1 MFIESLNAK
10 SLPPTLRQATVSL
23 LLKPNKDPLDCSSY
37 RPISLLNVDFK
48 ILSKTLAFRLEQ
60 QLPSLIAPDQTG
72 FIKGRLG
79 LFNLR
84 RFFNILNT
92 PSASTPEIALSLDAE
107 KAFDRVEWDYLFYT
121 LNKFGFGPKFISW
134 IRLLYSSPLAR
145 VRTNSCY
152 SPYFPLHR
160 GTRQG
165 CPLSPLLF
173 ALSIEPLAIKLRAE
187 NRIQGIHRAGQEH
200 KLSLYTDDLLL
211 YVSDPLGS
219 LPHAF
224 TIFNNFGS
232 ISGYKLNIHKSE
244 LLKINSKAK
253 NILFDNF
260 HFKVKSDYITYLGVN
275 VTHSYKLLYEKNF
288 VPLSERTKSDL
299 ERWNNLPLSLIGRV
313 NSVKMNILPKY
324 LYLFQ
329 CIPLYLPKKFFVT
342 LDKLIL
348 KFIWN
353 GKSARIRKDFMIRP
367 RSLGGLALPS
377 FQLYY
382 WAANI
387 RNMLYWF
394 SDSNFE
400 TPSWVHIEASNCGKT
415 SLPALLSSALPLEL
429 HTYKHNPLLY
439 DSLRIWVQYRKQFG
453 LFGISRKA
461 PLCSNHMFPPSL
473 NDSAFETW
481 SSKGLQTLKDLFIDG
496 IFASFSQ
503 LTDQF
508 NTPGTHFYHYRQIC
522 HFIASRHTTFPNLS
536 EITPLDNILDI
547 NARKKGVIKE
557 IYGLLLEIHTPSLS
571 IIKAHWEKDLAIH
584 LSDDLWDSM
593 LKRVHSSSICARHG
607 LLQFK
612 VLHRLHISKEK
623 LAKFYPDSDPMC
635 NRCKE

>member
-1 MFIESLNAK
+1 M
-10 SLPPTLRQATVSL
+10 
-23 LLKPNKDPLDCSSY
+23 
-37 RPISLLNVDFK
+37 
-48 ILSKTLAFRLEQ
+48 
-60 QLPSLIAPDQTG
+60 
-72 FIKGRLG
+72 
-79 LFNLR
+79 
-84 RFFNILNT
+84 
-92 PSASTPEIALSLDAE
+92 
-107 KAFDRVEWDYLFYT
+107 
-121 LNKFGFGPKFISW
+121 
-134 IRLLYSSPLAR
+134 
-145 VRTNSCY
+145 
-152 SPYFPLHR
+152 
-160 GTRQG
+160 
-165 CPLSPLLF
+165 
-173 ALSIEPLAIKLRAE
+173 
-187 NRIQGIHRAGQEH
+187 
-200 KLSLYTDDLLL
+200 
-211 YVSDPLGS
+211 
-219 LPHAF
+219 
-224 TIFNNFGS
+224 
-232 ISGYKLNIHKSE
+232 
-244 LLKINSKAK
+244 
-253 NILFDNF
+253 
-260 HFKVKSDYITYLGVN
+260 
-275 VTHSYKLLYEKNF
+275 
-288 VPLSERTKSDL
+288 
-299 ERWNNLPLSLIGRV
+299 PLSLIGRV

-353 GKSARIRKDFMIRP
+353 GKSAHIRKDFMQRP
-367 RSLGGLALPS
+367 RSLGGLAIPS

-394 SDSNFE
+394 SDSNSE

-439 DSLRIWVQYRKQFG
+439 DSLRIWVQFRKKFG
-453 LFGISRKA
+453 LFGIARKA
-461 PLCSNHMFPPSL
+461 PLCSNHMFPPSM

-481 SSKGLQTLKDLFIDG
+481 SSKGLQIIKDLFIDG

-508 NTPGTHFYHYRQIC
+508 NIPGTHFYRYLQIR
-522 HFIASRHTTFPNLS
+522 HFIASRYTTFPNLP

-547 NARKKGVIKE
+547 DARKKGVIKE
-557 IYGLLLEIHTPSLS
+557 IYCLLIEIHTPSLS
-571 IIKAHWEKDLAIH
+571 IIKAHWEKDLGIN

-623 LAKFYPDSDPMC
+623 LAKIYPESDPMC
-635 NRCKE
+635 NRCKADIGSLLHTFWTCPNLNKYWTSIFNTFSEVYRVNFTPSVLTALFGVVPSNISLTKHYSNAIAFASLLARRLILLRWKQEHPPTHDQWIADIMRFLNMEKMRCTLTGSLSKFNKAWQPFLKYMETFKMCTVPCHGKSATS